1 MMAQPD
7 RIFLIDSAHEN
18 LLIIEDRN
26 LDDDSCKRYNKGSFL
41 GKGGFAR
48 CYELIDEE
56 NNTVEAVKIV
66 QKSSL
71 TKPRSK
77 QKLMSEIKIHQSLH
91 HRNIV

>member
-1 MMAQPD
+1 
-7 RIFLIDSAHEN
+7 

-26 LDDDSCKRYNKGSFL
+26 FEEDSFRRYIKGDFL

-48 CYELIDEE
+48 CYELINEE
-56 NNTVEAVKIV
+56 TKEVEAVKII

-77 QKLMSEIKIHQSLH
+77 QKLMS
-91 HRNIV
+91 